1 MVSLLWRSSTC
12 RPLSH
17 RHATHTRRNCQQRP
31 SCRAA
36 AGSASF
42 HEGSSQGRSGQIAF
56 HSNIN
61 SSQNRLLSSWNNYKK
76 LKEQLGAAGLSGLA
90 SYGVFNTLYYFCAYL
105 VVFFT
110 MEMPRDLSLAQGGA
124 YVIKLLAIV
133 WAGSQV
139 TKIPRAAC
147 AIACAPLMDRVLA
160 WVRNALRLKS
170 KRQAFVFVIVPACWS
185 LFFVLLLISYSAL
198 MLAF

>member
-17 RHATHTRRNCQQRP
+17 GHGTHTSRYCKQRAL
-31 SCRAA
+31 CRAA

-42 HEGSSQGRSGQIAF
+42 HEGSSQGRSGQIMF
-56 HSNIN
+56 HSNIKRR
-61 SSQNRLLSSWNNYKK
+61 QNGLFSSWTNYGK

-110 MEMPRDLSLAQGGA
+110 MDMPGGLSLAQGGA
-124 YVIKLLAIV
+124 YVLKLLAVV

-139 TKIPRAAC
+139 TKVPRAAC
-147 AIACAPLMDRVLA
+147 ALACAPLMDGVLL

-185 LFFVLLLISYSAL
+185 LFFVLLLVSYSAL
-198 MLAF
+198 VLAS

>member
-1 MVSLLWRSSTC
+1 M
-12 RPLSH
+12 
-17 RHATHTRRNCQQRP
+17 
-31 SCRAA
+31 
-36 AGSASF
+36 
-42 HEGSSQGRSGQIAF
+42 
-56 HSNIN
+56 
-61 SSQNRLLSSWNNYKK
+61 
-76 LKEQLGAAGLSGLA
+76 A

-110 MEMPRDLSLAQGGA
+110 MDMPRDLSMAQGGA

-147 AIACAPLMDRVLA
+147 ALVCAPLMDRVLA
-160 WVRNALRLKS
+160 WVSNALRLKS